1 MKIVLC
7 GLPFSGKSTVFKAL
21 VGKEVQTK
29 VTGSGKIHLNLGT
42 LETRDAR
49 LEKLGQILNSQKVTH
64 PKITLID
71 LVNPKDKAHQA
82 IETAH
87 LREFDLL
94 TEVVGVFSSQ
104 NPPLADLTSVEQELI
119 LADLQVLQNRI
130 EKVKKERKGRPQKED
145 DRELLLLERLSKAL
159 EGEKQL
165 RDLELSRDEQKML
178 AGFQLLTLKPKI
190 IVANLSE
197 QQLNEKKVIELEKE
211 AKHKDLAYLGL
222 CAKLEAEI
230 EELPEAERAQFLTEM
245 GLSSLS
251 RDKFIQLCFQAQNLI
266 SFFTVV
272 GKEARAWGIPKGTQ
286 ALQAAG
292 SVHSDMERGFIRAE
306 VINYKDFIECGSFA
320 KAKEQG
326 LLRLESKEY
335 PVQDADIINF
345 KFSV

>member
-7 GLPFSGKSTVFKAL
+7 GLPFSGKSTIFKAL
-21 VGKEVQTK
+21 VGKDVQPK
-29 VTGSGKIHLNLGT
+29 LTGSGKVHLSLAT
-42 LETRDAR
+42 LEAKDER
-49 LEKLGQILNSQKVTH
+49 LEKLGQILNSQKITH
-64 PKITLID
+64 PKITLVD
-71 LVNPKDKAHQA
+71 LANPKDKAPQG

-94 TEVVGVFSSQ
+94 AEVLGVFSTQ
-104 NPPLADLTSVEQELI
+104 NLLGDLSNIEQELL
-119 LADLQVLQNRI
+119 LADLQIVQNRI
-130 EKVKKERKGRPQKED
+130 EKIKKESKGRPQKEGD
-145 DRELLLLERLSKAL
+145 PELLLLERLSKAL

-165 RDLELSRDEQKML
+165 KDLGLNRDEQKML
-178 AGFQLLTLKPKI
+178 AGFQLLTLKPRI
-190 IVANLSE
+190 ILANLSE
-197 QQLNEKKVIELEKE
+197 QQLKEKKDVELEKK
-211 AKHKDLAYLGL
+211 AKQQGLAYLLL

-230 EELPEAERAQFLTEM
+230 EELPEAERAQFLKEM
-245 GLSSLS
+245 GLASLS
-251 RDKFIQLCFQAQNLI
+251 RDRFVQLCFQAQNLI

-272 GKEARAWGIPKGTQ
+272 GKEARAWGVPEGTT

-320 KAKEQG
+320 KAKEKG